1 MDKKHEEFLKT
12 IEPFVDELNSLL
24 AKIGDIAKEYG
35 CKKAVAEIL
44 EDEGIL

>member
-1 MDKKHEEFLKT
+1 
-12 IEPFVDELNSLL
+12 LL

-44 EDEGIL
+44 EDEGILWEKMDYIQA